1 MSKITLL
8 ILAGSCYCHINHGD
22 FAETVQFS
30 QRHVFHNVA
39 SVCVFRFWYALSRHS
54 TIQAFNF
61 KRCLESFILHGCF
74 WIVVKVSV
82 SLIGFYSKHWNC
94 MCKLPFY
101 SLFLNIYFLFMVVLV
116 TEKLV
121 LHTFLYRY
129 NTSSLQI
136 VCVLFV
142 CIVTEKL
149 KTYFDTDSFLS

>member
-8 ILAGSCYCHINHGD
+8 ILAGSCYCHIIMVISLKLYNFHRGMYFTMLLLCVCLGFDMHCQDIVLFRLSILRD
-22 FAETVQFS
+22 F
-30 QRHVFHNVA
+30 
-39 SVCVFRFWYALSRHS
+39 
-54 TIQAFNF
+54 
-61 KRCLESFILHGCF
+61 KSFILHGCF